1 MILAITFSKPSSNIQ
16 EVLGKPY
23 QKIKINIQNSNGKT
37 SYYAQMFTQ
46 TQVFHKHFSE
56 EELNAFIEEHA
67 GKTFKNCFEKTDTEE
82 IQILANK
89 KGKITKIVKKTD
101 SQDRTT
107 LKNIKINNNLQQKQK
122 NYLLKE
128 GTNIP
133 FLQLLGI
140 MTDNGKIISSKYD
153 KFKQINRFLEFI
165 DDVIPEVL
173 KQKEKNDKTIRI
185 IDFGSGKSYLTF
197 AVQYYLTKIK
207 NLPCQIEGLD
217 LKEDVIKYCN
227 EIAQKLNLDNLTFK
241 VGNISDY
248 SGKKNPDI
256 IITLHACDTATDFAL
271 KYAVEQ
277 NAKVILSVPCCK
289 HQINTQLSNKCDKT
303 PETTTDLFD
312 CFAPLLKWGIIK
324 EKFSSLLTDS
334 LRGQWLETQGYKV
347 QMLEFIDIEHTPK
360 NIMIRAIKKTEKQEK
375 TIPKIIKELK
385 IEPEIFKK

>member
-277 NAKVILSVPCCK
+277 NAKVILSVPCCQ

-312 CFAPLLKWGIIK
+312 CFTPLLKWGIIK

-334 LRGQWLETQGYKV
+334 LRGQWLEMQGYKV

-360 NIMIRAIKKTEKQEK
+360 NIMIRAIKKTEKQEE

>member
-37 SYYAQMFTQ
+37 SYFAQMFTQ

-101 SQDRTT
+101 SQNRTT

-227 EIAQKLNLDNLTFK
+227 
-241 VGNISDY
+241 
-248 SGKKNPDI
+248 
-256 IITLHACDTATDFAL
+256 
-271 KYAVEQ
+271 
-277 NAKVILSVPCCK
+277 
-289 HQINTQLSNKCDKT
+289 
-303 PETTTDLFD
+303 
-312 CFAPLLKWGIIK
+312 
-324 EKFSSLLTDS
+324 
-334 LRGQWLETQGYKV
+334 
-347 QMLEFIDIEHTPK
+347 
-360 NIMIRAIKKTEKQEK
+360 
-375 TIPKIIKELK
+375 
-385 IEPEIFKK
+385 